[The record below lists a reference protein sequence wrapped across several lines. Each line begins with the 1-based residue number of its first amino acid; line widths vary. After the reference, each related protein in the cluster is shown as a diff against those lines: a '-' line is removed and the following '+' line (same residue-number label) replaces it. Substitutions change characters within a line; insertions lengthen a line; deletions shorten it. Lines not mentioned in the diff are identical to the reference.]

1 MFGVHKVASF
11 RTRRVGRGWRA
22 EEVPRNAFSFGWCV
36 RGSKGDASINDGTRV
51 ETTLFLLT
59 SVDGKITSGESD
71 ELDSDKDWRRV
82 RGVKEGLRQYYELE
96 QRIALNS
103 LNTGRVMEKIG
114 INSRTWIPQKDDR
127 LTFFIVDRKPHLNES
142 GVRYLA
148 QWVGKLYVVTNNP
161 LHPAFSLKST
171 CENLEVIYYAEDVDL
186 LDLLKKMKQQYGY
199 EQLTI
204 ESGGTLNAAF
214 VRQGLID
221 HVVLVVAPLLV
232 GGKATSSLIDGQS
245 LQIEEDLLNLKAL
258 KLIRCEVLQDSY
270 LRLEYDVVN
279 ETVIDPKAP

>member
-1 MFGVHKVASF
+1 MADA
-11 RTRRVGRGWRA
+11 TR
-22 EEVPRNAFSFGWCV
+22 
-36 RGSKGDASINDGTRV
+36 I
-51 ETTLFLLT
+51 ETTLFLLV

-82 RGVKEGLRQYYELE
+82 RGVQEGLSQYYELE

-114 INSRTWIPQKDDR
+114 INSRTWIPHKDDR

-148 QWVGKLYVVTNNP
+148 HWVGKLYIVTNNP
-161 LHPAFSLKST
+161 SHPAFSLKST
-171 CENLEVIYYAEDVDL
+171 YENLEVIYYAEDVDL
-186 LDLLKKMKQQYGY
+186 LDLLKKMKQHYGY

-232 GGKATSSLIDGQS
+232 GGKATASLIDGQS

-258 KLIRCEVLQDSY
+258 KLVHCEVLQDSY
-270 LRLEYDVVN
+270 LHLEYDVVN
-279 ETVIDPKAP
+279 ETVIDPKAL

>member
-1 MFGVHKVASF
+1 M
-11 RTRRVGRGWRA
+11 
-22 EEVPRNAFSFGWCV
+22 NN
-36 RGSKGDASINDGTRV
+36 GSRV
-51 ETTLFLLT
+51 ETTLFLLV

-71 ELDSDKDWRRV
+71 ELDSDKDWRRI
-82 RGVKEGLRQYYELE
+82 RGVKEGLHQYYELE

-114 INSRTWIPQKDDR
+114 INSRTRIPEKDDR
-127 LTFFIVDRKPHLNES
+127 LTFFIVDRKPHLNEN

-148 QWVGKLYVVTNNP
+148 QWVGKLYIVTNNP
-161 LHPAFSLKST
+161 CHPAFSLKST
-171 CENLEVIYYAEDVDL
+171 CENLEVIHYSEDVDL
-186 LDLLKKMKQQYGY
+186 LDLLKRMKQQYGY

-204 ESGGTLNAAF
+204 ESGGTLNTAF
-214 VRQGLID
+214 LRQGLID

-245 LQIEEDLLNLKAL
+245 LQTEEDLLNLKAL

-270 LRLEYDVVN
+270 LRLEYDVIN
-279 ETVIDPKAP
+279 ETAIDSKAQ